1 MRILIVED
9 DKCIAK
15 TLLCVLGNQ
24 HYTVDVASDGNSG
37 WELIETFS
45 YDLILLDVM
54 LPKLDGLKICQRLRS
69 KNYQTPILLLT
80 AKNSNTDKV
89 EGLEAGAD
97 DYVVKPFEFSELL
110 ARIRVLLRRRNLPI
124 QTVLRW
130 ENLCL
135 YPDSCEVTYN
145 DNLLTLTPKEYRLL
159 ELFLHNS
166 HIVFSR
172 SDILDHLWSIEE
184 APKEDTVTAHIKGL
198 RKKIIQAGAPNDC
211 IETVYGIGYRLK
223 ETGFD
228 NKKQSL
234 KVQQKKKSQK
244 QQMKTALTELWQN
257 LQSQT
262 NERLAVLQQT
272 STALTLNELA
282 EEQKQQAQV
291 TAHKLAGLLGV
302 FGLAEGSR
310 LAKQIE
316 QMFKLEMQKDQS
328 TVINLCHLVEL
339 LQQELNKPVFEE
351 FDKAV
356 LNFVEEED
364 SVK

>member
-9 DKCIAK
+9 DECIAK
-15 TLLCVLGNQ
+15 TLLSVLGNQ

-159 ELFLHNS
+159 ELFL
-166 HIVFSR
+166 
-172 SDILDHLWSIEE
+172 
-184 APKEDTVTAHIKGL
+184 
-198 RKKIIQAGAPNDC
+198 
-211 IETVYGIGYRLK
+211 
-223 ETGFD
+223 
-228 NKKQSL
+228 
-234 KVQQKKKSQK
+234 
-244 QQMKTALTELWQN
+244 
-257 LQSQT
+257 
-262 NERLAVLQQT
+262 
-272 STALTLNELA
+272 
-282 EEQKQQAQV
+282 
-291 TAHKLAGLLGV
+291 
-302 FGLAEGSR
+302 GLAEGSR

-316 QMFKLEMQKDQS
+316 QMFKLGMQKDQT

>member
-9 DKCIAK
+9 DECIAK
-15 TLLCVLGNQ
+15 TLLSVLTNQ
-24 HYTVDVASDGNSG
+24 HYTVDVASDGNLG
-37 WELIETFS
+37 WKLIKAFS
-45 YDLILLDVM
+45 YGLI
-54 LPKLDGLKICQRLRS
+54 
-69 KNYQTPILLLT
+69 LT

-89 EGLEAGAD
+89 ERLEAGAD

-124 QTVLRW
+124 QTVLQW

-135 YPDSCEVTYN
+135 YTDSCEVTYN
-145 DNLLTLTPKEYRLL
+145 GNLLTLTPNEYPLL
-159 ELFLHNS
+159 ELFLRNRHQ
-166 HIVFSR
+166 VFSR
-172 SDILDHLWSIEE
+172 NDILDHLWSIEQ

-198 RKKIIQAGAPNDC
+198 RQKLSLAGTTNDC
-211 IETVYGIGYRLK
+211 IERVYGIGYRLK
-223 ETGFD
+223 ETGFSTK
-228 NKKQSL
+228 NQSL
-234 KVQQKKKSQK
+234 KVQQKKKSK
-244 QQMKTALTELWQN
+244 IKTALSELWQN
-257 LQSQT
+257 LQSKT

-272 STALTLNELA
+272 ATGLTLNELA
-282 EEQKQQAQV
+282 EEQKQKGQA
-291 TAHKLAGLLGV
+291 TAHKLAGILGV

-316 QMFKLEMQKDQS
+316 QMFKLEMQRDQN
-328 TVINLCHLVEL
+328 TVFNLCHLVEL

>member
-9 DKCIAK
+9 DECIAK
-15 TLLCVLGNQ
+15 ALLSVLGNQ
-24 HYTVDVASDGNSG
+24 HYIVDLANDGISG
-37 WELIETFS
+37 WELIETCQ

-54 LPKLDGLKICQRLRS
+54 LPKLDGIKICQRLRS

-80 AKNSNTDKV
+80 AKDSNTDKV

-110 ARIRVLLRRRNLPI
+110 ARIRVLLRRRNSPI
-124 QTVLRW
+124 QRLLQW

-159 ELFLHNS
+159 ELFLRNKHQ
-166 HIVFSR
+166 VFSR

-198 RKKIIQAGAPNDC
+198 RHKLSLAGAQNDC

-228 NKKQSL
+228 NKKPSL
-234 KVQQKKKSQK
+234 KVQQKKNSQK
-244 QQMKTALTELWQN
+244 QQMKSALTELWQN
-257 LQSQT
+257 LKSKT

-272 STALTLNELA
+272 VTALTLDELA
-282 EEQKQQAQV
+282 EEQKQQAQI
-291 TAHKLAGLLGV
+291 TAHKLAGILGV

-316 QMFKLEMQKDQS
+316 QMFQRDISRDQNTAFNLLE
-328 TVINLCHLVEL
+328 LVEL
-339 LQQELNKPVFEE
+339 LEQELNKPVFEE